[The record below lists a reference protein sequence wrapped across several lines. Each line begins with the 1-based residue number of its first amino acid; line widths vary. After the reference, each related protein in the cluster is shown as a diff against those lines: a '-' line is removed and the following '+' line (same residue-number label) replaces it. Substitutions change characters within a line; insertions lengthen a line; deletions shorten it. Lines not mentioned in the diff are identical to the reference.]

1 MMIDFRSLAGPAGVA
16 LVGRALMA
24 LLFILAGI
32 AKVTDPTPVLN
43 QMREFSVP
51 TALFLPVVALEIG
64 GGIALLL
71 GLRVRDVAGALG
83 IFCIL
88 AAFIFHHDL
97 ADKVERSIFFKD
109 LAIAGGL
116 LALAVRA
123 ALARPV

>member
-43 QMREFSVP
+43 QM
-51 TALFLPVVALEIG
+51 ALEIG